1 MVKQNHVT
9 VEELKQYFYLHYSYI
24 SLDMSDEEIEEFLSE
39 DYIAKCR
46 DISQIANLLSDY
58 VLSQGLAS
66 EVQE

>member
-1 MVKQNHVT
+1 MVKQNQVT
-9 VEELKQYFYLHYSYI
+9 VEELKQYFYTHYSYI
-24 SLDMSDEEIEEFLSE
+24 SLDMLDEDVEEFLSR

-58 VLSQGLAS
+58 VLSQGLAT